1 MFCAVLSGS
10 SSPLWGRT
18 MTLASPT
25 KFGALLQVPDWLVKL
40 HPWGRLGM
48 PPRDDFAWLP
58 FGIELGS
65 AVALACLGLLGFIRR
80 DLTNE

>member
-1 MFCAVLSGS
+1 
-10 SSPLWGRT
+10 
-18 MTLASPT
+18 
-25 KFGALLQVPDWLVKL
+25 
-40 HPWGRLGM
+40 M

-58 FGIELGS
+58 FGIEIGS